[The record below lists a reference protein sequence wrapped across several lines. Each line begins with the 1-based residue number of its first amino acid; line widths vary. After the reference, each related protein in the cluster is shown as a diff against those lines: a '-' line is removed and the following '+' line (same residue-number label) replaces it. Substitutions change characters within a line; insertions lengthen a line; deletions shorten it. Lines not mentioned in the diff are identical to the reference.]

1 MQKIWVTI
9 GSMVIL
15 AAALFLYDLS
25 LEPNAAGTLTLTL
38 SEAGVLIHESN
49 HTFTEDDS
57 LYTVLEANYDI
68 QCADASYAPTDVC
81 EPLSFSGVEGRILMH
96 VNELETDWF
105 TSYIEISVN
114 GNKANYGIDQLPLK
128 DGDII
133 DLNAVSLDE

>member
-1 MQKIWVTI
+1 MRKIWVTI
-9 GSMVIL
+9 GSMVLL
-15 AAALFLYDLS
+15 AAALFIYDLS
-25 LEPNAAGTLTLTL
+25 LEPNSAGTLTLTL
-38 SEAGVLIHESN
+38 SEAGVLVQEADHN
-49 HTFTEDDS
+49 FTEDDT
-57 LYTVLEANYDI
+57 LYTLLERHYDI
-68 QCADASYAPTDVC
+68 ACADPSYAPSDAC

-105 TSYIEISVN
+105 TSYLEISVN